1 MLRLRSIVQTSG
13 LLALGFGLIS
23 LTLEGD
29 VASLEVRAA
38 EEEPAAAM
46 DPGPSDEW
54 AAPLDPA
61 YGEAA
66 AALRQRRCGEAQAA
80 LAPLR
85 EPEASHP
92 RLARLVSGLYAH
104 ACENVALAAER
115 LALSDEPGEAG
126 GSGEPGG
133 AGPPLEDWRLF
144 ILAQS
149 AFAAGD
155 DSAAR
160 RALTELLSD
169 YRDSPLWERALVT
182 AIEQR
187 AEADDPDHALELVR
201 WSREQEGLSPE
212 TIARAETLA
221 WDLGRSLGDLAVQ
234 ARAARRLLTHAPL
247 TAGELGVVEIF
258 RHPGGQVAWG
268 AILTSPEIERRAEAL
283 LAAGLTA
290 GALETLADVPAR
302 ERTFSW
308 NLLLARA
315 LVRDGR
321 SREALAALDRAAPA
335 DAEERTAVEWARGQA
350 YADLA
355 APLKGGAR
363 LSVDERR
370 RMRSAAHDHLERV
383 VNLDGDRELSRQA
396 LKQLFADHAADDRF
410 EAATEALRVL
420 RRLDP
425 SDATGASYLWGLG
438 WREYRKENFTGAI
451 GYWTELV
458 GLYPDG
464 REARSGRYW
473 TGRAFE
479 RLGNGSRALTVFR
492 EIAASDTT
500 DFYRK
505 HALDRL
511 APPDGASAPEEPPA
525 EQPWPADRGLT
536 RARLLTDLGL
546 DDLALAEIEARKAG
560 TDPRAWN
567 ALTGLALSRQ
577 GRHRS
582 GIPHLR
588 RAFPALGGPYQA
600 SVPGE
605 ARRLY
610 YPLAFERE
618 IRPAAELAG
627 VPPHLVY
634 GIIREESAFDVTAL
648 SRVGA
653 RGLMQVMPGTG
664 REVAGKLGLAYSE
677 ARLDDPAYNVRLG
690 SSYFGQVLRMF
701 DGRTEL
707 ALAGY
712 NGGPYRMKRLWR
724 EAGPR
729 AELDFFL
736 ENLPIEE
743 SKNYVKRVLVFSDS
757 YERLYGM

>member
-1 MLRLRSIVQTSG
+1 LRSIVRTSG
-13 LLALGFGLIS
+13 LLALAFGLIS

-29 VASLEVRAA
+29 VAPLETQAA
-38 EEEPAAAM
+38 EPEPAAPI

-54 AAPLDPA
+54 AAALDPA

-66 AALRQRRCGEAQAA
+66 AALRQRRCGEAQEA
-80 LAPLR
+80 LAPLHA
-85 EPEASHP
+85 PQAPHP
-92 RLARLVSGLYAH
+92 RFARLVSGLYAH
-104 ACENVALAAER
+104 ACEDVTLAAEH
-115 LALSDEPGEAG
+115 LALPDGPVRPDGPGAL
-126 GSGEPGG
+126 
-133 AGPPLEDWRLF
+133 LEDWRLYL
-144 ILAQS
+144 LAQ
-149 AFAAGD
+149 AAHAAGD
-155 DSAAR
+155 EAAAE

-169 YRDSPLWERALVT
+169 YRASPLWERALIT

-187 AEADDPDHALELVR
+187 TETDDPDHALELVR
-201 WSREQEGLSPE
+201 WSREQEGLAPA
-212 TIARAETLA
+212 TIARVETLA
-221 WDLGRSLGDLAVQ
+221 WELGLSLGDLAVQ

-247 TAGELGVVEIF
+247 TAAELRVVEIF
-258 RHPGGQVAWG
+258 RHPEGRVAWG
-268 AILTSPEIERRAEAL
+268 AILTGPELERRAEAL
-283 LAAGLTA
+283 LAGGLTA
-290 GALETLADVPAR
+290 GALETLADVPPQ
-302 ERTFSW
+302 ERTFDW
-308 NLLLARA
+308 NLLLTRA

-321 SREALAALDRAAPA
+321 SRDALAALDRAAPA
-335 DAEERTAVEWARGQA
+335 DAGERTAAAWARAQA

-355 APLKGGAR
+355 APLKGGSS

-370 RMRSAAHDHLERV
+370 RMRRAAHEQLEQV
-383 VNLDGDRELSRQA
+383 VNLDGDRELSVEA
-396 LKQLFADHAADDRF
+396 LKQLFSDHAADERF
-410 EAATEALRVL
+410 EPAVEALRVL

-425 SDATGASYLWGLG
+425 GDTTGASYLWGLG
-438 WREYRKENFTGAI
+438 WREYRKENFTGAV
-451 GYWTELV
+451 GYWTELAA
-458 GLYPDG
+458 LYPDG

-473 TGRAFE
+473 TARAFE
-479 RLGNGSRALTVFR
+479 RLGNDERALAVFQ

-505 HALDRL
+505 HALARL
-511 APPDGASAPEEPPA
+511 APPSGAAAPEGPPA
-525 EQPWPADRGLT
+525 EQPWPVDEGLV

-546 DDLALAEIEARKAG
+546 DDLALAEVEARTAG
-560 TDPRAWN
+560 ADPRAVN
-567 ALTGLALSRQ
+567 ALTGLALARQ

-600 SVPGE
+600 SVPTE

-610 YPLAFERE
+610 YPLAFEAE

-627 VPPHLVY
+627 VPPNLVY
-634 GIIREESAFDVTAL
+634 GIIREESAFDVTAM

-653 RGLMQVMPGTG
+653 RGLMQVMPATG

-690 SSYFGQVLRMF
+690 STYFGEVLRMF

-736 ENLPIEE
+736 ESLPIEE

-757 YERLYGM
+757 YEQLYGM

>member
-1 MLRLRSIVQTSG
+1 LRSIVQTSG
-13 LLALGFGLIS
+13 LLALGFGLLS
-23 LTLEGD
+23 FTLEGE
-29 VASLEVRAA
+29 VAPLETQAA
-38 EEEPAAAM
+38 VEEPAAVM
-46 DPGPSDEW
+46 DPGPADEW
-54 AAPLDPA
+54 AAALHPA

-66 AALRQRRCGEAQAA
+66 AALRQRRCGEAQEA
-80 LAPLR
+80 LAPLLA
-85 EPEASHP
+85 PDAPQP
-92 RLARLVSGLYAH
+92 RFARLVSGLYAH
-104 ACENVALAAER
+104 ACEEVALAAER
-115 LALSDEPGEAG
+115 LALPDEPAR
-126 GSGEPGG
+126 PGG
-133 AGPPLEDWRLF
+133 PGERFEDWRLYL
-144 ILAQS
+144 LAQ
-149 AFAAGD
+149 ATHATGDEAA
-155 DSAAR
+155 AE

-169 YRDSPLWERALVT
+169 HRGSPLWERALVT

-187 AEADDPDHALELVR
+187 AEASEPDHALELVR

-221 WDLGRSLGDLAVQ
+221 WELGTSLGDLAVQ

-247 TAGELGVVEIF
+247 TAAELGVVEIF
-258 RHPGGQVAWG
+258 RHPEGRVAWG
-268 AILTSPEIERRAEAL
+268 AILTGPEIERRAEAL
-283 LAAGLTA
+283 LTGGLTA
-290 GALETLADVPAR
+290 AALETLEDVPAH
-302 ERTFSW
+302 ERTFDW

-321 SREALAALDRAAPA
+321 SRDALAALDRATPA
-335 DAEERTAVEWARGQA
+335 DDGEATALEWARAQA

-363 LSVDERR
+363 LSVDERG
-370 RMRSAAHDHLERV
+370 RMRRASQESLERV
-383 VNLDGDRELSRQA
+383 VNLGTDPELSREA
-396 LKQLFADHAADDRF
+396 LKQLFADHASDERF
-410 EAATEALRVL
+410 DAAVEALRVL

-425 SDATGASYLWGLG
+425 TDTTGASYLWGRG
-438 WREYRKENFTGAI
+438 WQEYRRENFTGAV
-451 GYWTELV
+451 GYWTELAA
-458 GLYPDG
+458 LYPGG

-479 RLGNGSRALTVFR
+479 RLGADERALAVFQ

-505 HALDRL
+505 HALARLSSPEGAPTLDRL
-511 APPDGASAPEEPPA
+511 PEEPPA
-525 EQPWPADRGLT
+525 EQPWPVDEELA

-546 DDLALAEIEARKAG
+546 DDLAMAELEARTAG
-560 TDPRAWN
+560 ADPRAVN

-577 GRHRS
+577 GRHRA

-600 SVPGE
+600 SVPAE

-610 YPLAFERE
+610 YPLAFEE
-618 IRPAAELAG
+618 AIRPAAELAG
-627 VPPHLVY
+627 VPDFLVY
-634 GIIREESAFDVTAL
+634 GIIREESAFDVTAM

-653 RGLMQVMPGTG
+653 RGLMQVMPATG
-664 REVAGKLGLAYSE
+664 REVARKLGLAYSE

-690 SSYFGQVLRMF
+690 STYFGQVLRMF

-736 ENLPIEE
+736 ESLPIEE

-757 YERLYGM
+757 YERMYGM